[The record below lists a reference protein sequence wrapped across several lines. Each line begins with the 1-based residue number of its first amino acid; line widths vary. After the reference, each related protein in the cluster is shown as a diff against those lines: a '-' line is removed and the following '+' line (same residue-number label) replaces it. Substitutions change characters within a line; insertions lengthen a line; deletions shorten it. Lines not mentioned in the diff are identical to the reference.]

1 MTHQAPDED
10 NLSLIGSDIPDL
22 PSQPASDEQAEKEKA
37 QFYSR
42 PSDEKKDELERTK
55 QEQSAAFQQ
64 QLADAKD
71 INKLR
76 LSVVRFI
83 FGLIFVWLLC
93 VMGLVFLG
101 SYDVAHFYGACDGYD
116 MTAWFE
122 KFKLVPEGCSYLRS
136 STYLAL
142 SESIVIAL
150 ITTTTAN
157 VLGLS
162 FIVSRWLFPT
172 KDIDA
177 K

>member
-1 MTHQAPDED
+1 MKNQSSDED
-10 NLSLIGSDIPDL
+10 TLNLIGSDIPDL
-22 PSQPASDEQAEKEKA
+22 TIESASDAEALKEKD

-42 PSDEKKDELERTK
+42 PFDEKKRDLERT
-55 QEQSAAFQQ
+55 QLEQSAAFQE
-64 QLADAKD
+64 QLVEARS
-71 INKLR
+71 ISRLR
-76 LSVVRFI
+76 QSVVRFI

-101 SYDVAHFYGACDGYD
+101 SYDVTHFYGACDGYG
-116 MTAWFE
+116 MTDWFE

-162 FIVSRWLFPT
+162 FIVSRWLFPS
-172 KDIDA
+172 KDNTE

>member
-1 MTHQAPDED
+1 MKFQISDDDT
-10 NLSLIGSDIPDL
+10 LSLIGSDIPDL
-22 PSQPASDEQAEKEKA
+22 PRQPDFDEKAEKEKV

-42 PSDEKKDELERTK
+42 PSDEKKDELARTQ

-64 QLADAKD
+64 QLVDARN
-71 INKLR
+71 ISKLR

-101 SYDVAHFYGACDGYD
+101 SYDVSHFYGNCDGYA
-116 MTAWFE
+116 MVTWFE